1 LWGREGMFNE
11 DLKTFIVKI
20 KRGGGKI
27 MEMSL
32 LRKEELEL
40 KLGFTK
46 TLTNFLRS
54 FLSWL

>member
-1 LWGREGMFNE
+1 MFNE
-11 DLKTFIVKI
+11 DLKAFMIKI

-32 LRKEELEL
+32 FRKEELEL
-40 KLGFTK
+40 KEGFTK

>member
-1 LWGREGMFNE
+1 MFNE